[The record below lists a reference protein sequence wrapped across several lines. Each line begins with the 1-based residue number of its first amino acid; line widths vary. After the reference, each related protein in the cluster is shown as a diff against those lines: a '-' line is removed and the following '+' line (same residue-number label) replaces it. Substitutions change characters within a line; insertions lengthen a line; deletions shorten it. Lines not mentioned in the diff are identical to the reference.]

1 MLVHRKESETKAALK
16 PVCNV
21 VFAIF
26 GRSKAKDGNDVNDIT
41 LRLQTFGTRLGY
53 KIYSLTIHAFLAQR
67 VWNKSIVPNPFCAKN
82 RLVIGNFLYS
92 AFMRF
97 SR

>member
-1 MLVHRKESETKAALK
+1 MLVHRKESEPKAALK

-53 KIYSLTIHAFLAQR
+53 KIYSLIINAFLAQKGLGQI
-67 VWNKSIVPNPFCAKN
+67 NCSKPFLC
-82 RLVIGNFLYS
+82 
-92 AFMRF
+92 
-97 SR
+97 

>member
-53 KIYSLTIHAFLAQR
+53 KIYSLIINAFLAQR
-67 VWNKSIVPNPFCAKN
+67 VQFTQPLLYLARINYNP
-82 RLVIGNFLYS
+82 VIFTG
-92 AFMRF
+92 
-97 SR
+97 